1 MEEDGGVD
9 PRQKPFFGE
18 ITGENV
24 EDNGPVEVESLCMD
38 CERNGKTRLLLT
50 KIPMFKEVVVSSFH
64 CPHCGASNS
73 SIQSG
78 AAMEPKGVK
87 YKFSVQHPEDLNRLI
102 VKADTATVCVPELDF
117 EIPPS
122 TNEGSITTIESILL
136 KAAVGLEKEQ
146 PVRKALNPDLAA
158 KLDMF
163 IQQLRDCV
171 ELKQKFTFVIDDPA
185 GNSYVENKLAPMA
198 DPSLNV
204 EHYSRSEQQDKQLGA
219 NITTQETLAT
229 MTMLPQLVFL
239 AVAFSGRSTDIPHF
253 KQVVIM
259 ATTCNYCG
267 YNSNEVKSGCGVS
280 ETGTRTVLR
289 IANISDL
296 NRDVIFSETCVLHIP
311 SLDFE
316 CSHSSVG
323 GRFTTV
329 EGMLSEMKM
338 QLQRSNPFLGDSVQ
352 LSHLTL
358 FLEKLS
364 EVFL

>member
-219 NITTQETLAT
+219 NITTQ
-229 MTMLPQLVFL
+229 
-239 AVAFSGRSTDIPHF
+239 
-253 KQVVIM
+253 
-259 ATTCNYCG
+259 
-267 YNSNEVKSGCGVS
+267 
-280 ETGTRTVLR
+280 
-289 IANISDL
+289 
-296 NRDVIFSETCVLHIP
+296 SETCVLHIP